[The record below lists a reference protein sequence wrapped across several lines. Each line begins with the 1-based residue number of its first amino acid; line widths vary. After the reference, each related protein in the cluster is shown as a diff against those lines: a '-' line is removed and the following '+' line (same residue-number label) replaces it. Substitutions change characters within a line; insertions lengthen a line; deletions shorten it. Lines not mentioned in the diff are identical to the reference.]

1 MRQRDWETEKA
12 IHILELVRSELYMDM
27 PHFLTAL
34 NTLMF
39 KEDEHVSVCATNGV
53 YFYYNPLKVIELF
66 QKNSIFLNRAY
77 LHSILHCLYSHI
89 WLRKNRIEFIWNVAC
104 DIVVEYT
111 LDSMHKKS
119 VSRILSYA
127 RKDVYHQIEKLDGL
141 SCITVY
147 EWLCTRD
154 DIQNLYYEFVV
165 DDHASWP
172 KEKDEK
178 TPQSSSVQKKWQSVA
193 KQTVFDHKQ
202 KGKEN
207 DDGDAFLVSRLQ
219 AKKSKYSFSQFLNSI
234 ASGCNQQKN
243 MLPWIYVID
252 VKLYRHVNAY
262 ETGESRTRYRGC
274 ICPAFFWLH
283 AQLPKSP

>member
-1 MRQRDWETEKA
+1 MGLKDRRWKHHPHILLRIFNATKGFRKEKA

-27 PHFLTAL
+27 PHFLGTL

-39 KEDEHVSVCATNGV
+39 KEDERVSVCATNGV

-154 DIQNLYYEFVV
+154 DLKIYIMNLWWIIIHYGL
-165 DDHASWP
+165 
-172 KEKDEK
+172 
-178 TPQSSSVQKKWQSVA
+178 KKRMKKHLNRLRYKRSGKVY

-202 KGKEN
+202 KGKE
-207 DDGDAFLVSRLQ
+207 
-219 AKKSKYSFSQFLNSI
+219 K
-234 ASGCNQQKN
+234 
-243 MLPWIYVID
+243 
-252 VKLYRHVNAY
+252 
-262 ETGESRTRYRGC
+262 
-274 ICPAFFWLH
+274 
-283 AQLPKSP
+283 

>member
-12 IHILELVRSELYMDM
+12 IHILELVQSELYMDM

-39 KEDEHVSVCATNGV
+39 KEDEHVSVCATNGI

-202 KGKEN
+202 KGKK
-207 DDGDAFLVSRLQ
+207 R
-219 AKKSKYSFSQFLNSI
+219 SQ
-234 ASGCNQQKN
+234 
-243 MLPWIYVID
+243 
-252 VKLYRHVNAY
+252 
-262 ETGESRTRYRGC
+262 
-274 ICPAFFWLH
+274 
-283 AQLPKSP
+283 

>member
-39 KEDEHVSVCATNGV
+39 KEDEHVSVCATNGI

-141 SCITVY
+141 SCITCLLY
-147 EWLCTRD
+147 TSPSPRD
-154 DIQNLYYEFVV
+154 
-165 DDHASWP
+165 
-172 KEKDEK
+172 
-178 TPQSSSVQKKWQSVA
+178 
-193 KQTVFDHKQ
+193 
-202 KGKEN
+202 
-207 DDGDAFLVSRLQ
+207 
-219 AKKSKYSFSQFLNSI
+219 
-234 ASGCNQQKN
+234 
-243 MLPWIYVID
+243 
-252 VKLYRHVNAY
+252 
-262 ETGESRTRYRGC
+262 
-274 ICPAFFWLH
+274 
-283 AQLPKSP
+283 